1 MRVFEVAKEL
11 SVPGEALVHLLREMD
26 IPVRSHMSD
35 ISDEHVARVRT
46 WIERERRLGH
56 RDVGEAVEAAIGDV
70 ASAPRRRR
78 RKREEGDEPEFADAA
93 AADGEAGADT
103 AAPADRAD
111 STASPTADAAEALEA
126 EAAMAA
132 ADRGAELVTSGGRE
146 PTGGTVIVDTSL
158 PPAPAEPVAEAAPTV
173 AAAPEAPAEAPV
185 AESAPAPTPVRPAS
199 ARPAAARPDPARPE
213 PAVAEAAAP
222 EAAAPEAPPAPEA
235 ARPEP
240 ARPAPIPARPEGGRQ
255 LRPEFRQGGR
265 GGEPRRDEFRPA
277 ASATPG
283 APPRDRGPTPP
294 PSVRP
299 ARPGAPG
306 EPRREGEPP
315 RPVRASDGFPPRP
328 ARPAGPPQSARAGFP
343 AQGQGGGAAQG
354 GAPRPATPGAGAN
367 AGKKDKKKGKKGKG
381 WVDQE
386 AVDQTFRKTMAAME
400 QGGRKKRRGPHIDR
414 GAMREERMEAEKARR
429 AEEALQVRVN
439 EFLTVAELAEL
450 IDVPA
455 AQIIGSAFKN
465 LGLMV
470 TINQRLDFDQI
481 ELLLDEFG
489 FQAVREE
496 EYGSELAEEAVAGDD
511 EADLR
516 PRPPVVTV
524 MGHVDHG
531 KTSLLDYIRK
541 TNVIAG
547 EAGGITQ
554 HIGAYHVELG
564 DGRLISFLDT
574 PGHAAFTAMRARG
587 AEVTDVVILV
597 VAADDSVMPQTIE
610 AISHARNAGVPV
622 VVAVNKVDLP
632 DANPMKVKQDL
643 LQHGIVLEDFG
654 GDVMSADVSAKKG
667 VGIEELLEK
676 VLLLADLKELR
687 ANPDRDAVGTVIEA
701 QLDVGKGPVATVLVT
716 NGTLRVGDH
725 VVVGQQHGRVRA
737 MLDERGRPVKAA
749 GPAIPVQILGLSGV
763 PAAGDQMLVMEADR
777 ATEVSQTRQRLDR
790 EKRMRLRSGGVK
802 LTDIGKMLA
811 RGDNAT
817 LNLVI
822 KGDVDGS
829 VQALSDSLEQ
839 LSTTEVRVQVIH
851 RGVGAINE
859 SDVLLASTSS
869 AIVIGFHVRPTGE
882 ARSVAEREDVDIR
895 LYNII
900 YEAVEEVKSA
910 MEGLLA
916 PEQREVMLGTAQVR
930 QLFKVPRVGTVAGCM
945 VTSGVLDRRGRVRVI
960 RDAVQVYEGELGS
973 LKRFKDD
980 AREVREGFECGLN
993 INNFNDIKVGDVLEC
1008 YRVDEIARTLAGAA
1022 ADAERAGR

>member
-1 MRVFEVAKEL
+1 
-11 SVPGEALVHLLREMD
+11 
-26 IPVRSHMSD
+26 
-35 ISDEHVARVRT
+35 
-46 WIERERRLGH
+46 
-56 RDVGEAVEAAIGDV
+56 
-70 ASAPRRRR
+70 
-78 RKREEGDEPEFADAA
+78 
-93 AADGEAGADT
+93 
-103 AAPADRAD
+103 
-111 STASPTADAAEALEA
+111 
-126 EAAMAA
+126 
-132 ADRGAELVTSGGRE
+132 
-146 PTGGTVIVDTSL
+146 
-158 PPAPAEPVAEAAPTV
+158 
-173 AAAPEAPAEAPV
+173 
-185 AESAPAPTPVRPAS
+185 
-199 ARPAAARPDPARPE
+199 ARPGGQPGG
-213 PAVAEAAAP
+213 
-222 EAAAPEAPPAPEA
+222 
-235 ARPEP
+235 
-240 ARPAPIPARPEGGRQ
+240 RPEGGRQ
-255 LRPEFRQGGR
+255 LRPEFQRGGR
-265 GGEPRRDEFRPA
+265 PGGGRDEFRPA

-306 EPRREGEPP
+306 EPRREGEPQ
-315 RPVRASDGFPPRP
+315 RGGGGEGFAPRP
-328 ARPAGPPQSARAGFP
+328 ARPFGPPTPARAGFP
-343 AQGQGGGAAQG
+343 AAGQGGGGGGGGGGRPGGGGGGQGGGAAT
-354 GAPRPATPGAGAN
+354 AGAGAG
-367 AGKKDKKKGKKGKG
+367 AGGGRKDKKKKKGKG

-400 QGGRKKRRGPHIDR
+400 SGGGGRKKRRGPDR
-414 GAMREERMEAEKARR
+414 AAMREERADAEKARR

-496 EYGSELAEEAVAGDD
+496 EYGSDLMEETVGVDAEE
-511 EADLR
+511 DLR

-554 HIGAYHVELG
+554 HIGAYHVELP
-564 DGRLISFLDT
+564 DGRSISFLDT

-597 VAADDSVMPQTIE
+597 VAADDSVMPQTVE
-610 AISHARNAGVPV
+610 AISHAKNAGVPI

-643 LQHGIVLEDFG
+643 LQHGVVLEDFG
-654 GDVMSADVSAKKG
+654 GEVQSSDVSAKRGTG
-667 VGIEELLEK
+667 VDDLMEK
-676 VLLLADLKELR
+676 VLLQAELKNLR
-687 ANPDRDAVGTVIEA
+687 ANPAREAVGTVIEA

-725 VVVGQQHGRVRA
+725 VVVGLQHGRVRA

-763 PAAGDQMLVMEADR
+763 PGAGDQMLVMDADR
-777 ATEVSQTRQRLDR
+777 AAEVAQTRQRLER
-790 EKRMRLRSGGVK
+790 EKRMRIRSGGVK
-802 LTDIGKMLA
+802 LTDIGKLLA

-839 LSTTEVRVQVIH
+839 LSTNEVRVQVIH

-859 SDVLLASTSS
+859 SDVLLASTSG

-882 ARSVAEREDVDIR
+882 ARNVAEREDVDIR

-910 MEGLLA
+910 MEGLLS
-916 PEQREVMLGTAQVR
+916 PEEREVMLGSAEVR

-945 VTSGVLDRRGRVRVI
+945 VTSGVLDRRGRIRVI

-980 AREVREGFECGLN
+980 VREVREGFECGLN
-993 INNFNDIKVGDVLEC
+993 INNFNDIKVGDILEC
-1008 YRVDEIARTLAGAA
+1008 YRVEEVARTLASAA